1 MAAISRSSL
10 TLLVAPLGALLAWI
24 AVATTLLL
32 IPVSAFD
39 QLVEASGLGSVLD
52 TQAAPLNPTARIV
65 IAVNAGAITALFCW
79 SALFL
84 LFGPGGFLNKLIIGG
99 EGVPVVRH
107 ADAHPD
113 APPRRPLS
121 AHAELGAPPP
131 LPDPGPPPA
140 VRPIPAD
147 LDLPI
152 AAFHPAAIPEI
163 PREPVRP
170 VAPLVPQPLAEG
182 EWIETID
189 LTPSMPDDEAGGQV
203 RPSIEALLQRLENA
217 RPRRLQAR

>member
-10 TLLVAPLGALLAWI
+10 TLLIAPVGALLAWI
-24 AVATTLLL
+24 GVATTLLL
-32 IPVSAFD
+32 IPVVAFD
-39 QLVEASGLGSVLD
+39 QLVAASGLGSLLD
-52 TQAAPLNPTARIV
+52 TEAAPLNPTARAV
-65 IAVNAGAITALFCW
+65 IAVNAGAIAALFSW

-84 LFGPGGFLNKLIIGG
+84 LFGAGGFLNKLIVGG

-131 LPDPGPPPA
+131 IPDPGPPPA

-152 AAFHPAAIPEI
+152 AAFHPAAIPDV

-170 VAPLVPQPLAEG
+170 VTPLVPQPLAEG

-189 LTPSMPDDEAGGQV
+189 LTPSMPDGEG
-203 RPSIEALLQRLENA
+203 RPSIEAMLQRLENA
-217 RPRRLQAR
+217 RPRRLQTR